1 MCSPHARFSWI
12 SAVEQARTSALETL
26 LLQVFLGAVA
36 LVILYPT
43 AMMFLSGFKTNAE
56 IFQSPLALPKGLNL
70 DNYMTIWTETDVPR
84 FFLNSVIVTVASVF
98 TLLVLGTMAAYAIAR
113 YRFAASI
120 MVSMFFLAGL
130 MLPLRLAI
138 IPLFIQLKSLGL
150 IDTLTGLVFIYTAMG
165 LPATIFIL
173 TGFLRSLPRE
183 LEDSARM
190 DGASELRVMVQIMLP
205 LISPALVIAGV
216 YNAVP
221 IWNDFFF
228 PLIFIQSAEWKTLAQ
243 GLTSFFGEYS
253 INYGVLYAGLTTA
266 ALPVIIVFVVQSRR
280 FIAGMTAGALK

>member
-1 MCSPHARFSWI
+1 
-12 SAVEQARTSALETL
+12 VEQARTSALETL